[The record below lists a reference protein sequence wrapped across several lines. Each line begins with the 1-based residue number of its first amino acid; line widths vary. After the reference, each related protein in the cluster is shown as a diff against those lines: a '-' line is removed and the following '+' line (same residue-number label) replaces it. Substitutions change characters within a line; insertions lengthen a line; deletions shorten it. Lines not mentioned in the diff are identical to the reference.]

1 MLNALVEF
9 AGVKALEIGAL
20 AAFDVDDLD
29 VVTGLHE
36 IGLGGRGFYPQVQHR
51 VGQGIGQVKLADL
64 AKFGAL
70 QVQRD
75 GRGGVLCV
83 RRHWQAGGGKDQPA
97 IIQRGQVS
105 PRARL
110 GVGREKA
117 QGTSTGQINALG
129 RDATAQG
136 GQPFARRIAQGEHR
150 LQPLGPRV

>member
-9 AGVKALEIGAL
+9 AGVKALEVGAL

-36 IGLGGRGFYPQVQHR
+36 IGLGGRGFYPQIKHR
-51 VGQGIGQVKLADL
+51 VGQGIGQVKLADF

-70 QVQRD
+70 QVQGQR
-75 GRGGVLCV
+75 RGGVLRV
-83 RRHWQAGGGKDQPA
+83 RCHRQAGGGQDQPA

-110 GVGREKA
+110 GIRREKA
-117 QGTSTGQINALG
+117 QGPGAGQINALG

-150 LQPLGPRV
+150 LQPLGPRI